1 MTFASIFAT
10 SMCVAQLNLPVR
22 LRGDG
27 FFLPGRAPVRCVRT
41 VVNGDI
47 AMHDQDFMEIVMV
60 VGGTAVHRTIY
71 GNQPISK
78 GDVFVLRPGAW
89 HAYQSVKDLELFECR
104 FAMDLLQRE
113 LSWTRDD
120 PGIELMFWA
129 APASLDRRGMVHLK
143 LNSEAQQRV
152 LAMLEELATLTDPQA
167 IGART
172 QEIGRLLVLV
182 ATLGQQVTASLQRI
196 RKGKPEPH
204 HAVTRGI
211 HLMEEHIRRDWT
223 LPELAKRLDV
233 EKSYLIRLFRAHTGS
248 PPMQFLAKIRA
259 ERAAILLLRTRRD
272 ISKIGR
278 QVGWGDPNY
287 FARRFKSYFGTSAS
301 RFRTQ
306 FLTTEDFKPPRK

>member
-1 MTFASIFAT
+1 
-10 SMCVAQLNLPVR
+10 MCVAQLNLPVR

-152 LAMLEELATLTDPQA
+152 LEMLEELATLTDPASNRRTHAGDRPASGSRRHAGPAGDGFTSKNSQRQARATPCGHARDSFNGRSTFGA
-167 IGART
+167 IGRCRNWPS
-172 QEIGRLLVLV
+172 GWMWKN
-182 ATLGQQVTASLQRI
+182 RI
-196 RKGKPEPH
+196 
-204 HAVTRGI
+204 
-211 HLMEEHIRRDWT
+211 
-223 LPELAKRLDV
+223 
-233 EKSYLIRLFRAHTGS
+233 
-248 PPMQFLAKIRA
+248 
-259 ERAAILLLRTRRD
+259 
-272 ISKIGR
+272 
-278 QVGWGDPNY
+278 
-287 FARRFKSYFGTSAS
+287 
-301 RFRTQ
+301 
-306 FLTTEDFKPPRK
+306 